1 MIGAGRWNMVR
12 KGLEECAQTY
22 EGLFAEGDPEARSKS
37 LEVRNVAAVKAI
49 VEAVARDDY
58 EALARVVDRD
68 VRLQILAPPDVPF
81 IRNAEGAPAF
91 VDAVRRNFA
100 MLEGQTPVLLSIVAQ
115 GEAVVVIVR
124 EQGRYVEEGRGYD
137 LHAVQEFVFREGK
150 LARVFEICARS

>member
-1 MIGAGRWNMVR
+1 MVR
-12 KGLEECAQTY
+12 KGVEECAQRY
-22 EGLFAEGDPEARSKS
+22 ETVFAEGDPEARSKS
-37 LEVRNVAAVKAI
+37 LEMRNVAAVKAM

-58 EALARVVDRD
+58 DAISRAVDD
-68 VRLQILAPPDVPF
+68 GVRLQILAPPDVPF

-100 MLEGQTPVLLSIVAQ
+100 MLEAQTPVLLSIVAQ

-137 LHAVQEFVFREGK
+137 LHAVQEFLFREGK